1 MQSSTCLQQI
11 RPFGKRDEAMY
22 KTAADSSLRHHMK
35 INLANR
41 AVSIVCYEC
50 KRSGCVSNALLK
62 MRAGPSKSACR
73 SWLQITSS
81 CAGKESAW

>member
-1 MQSSTCLQQI
+1 MRTFLAHSI
-11 RPFGKRDEAMY
+11 RARGFGLRKAEY
-22 KTAADSSLRHHMK
+22 KSAADTSLKRHIT